1 MYGKENAEMK
11 LNFFYSLAT
20 ARKIERIKQQRLNLV
35 DERKELTEKYENEN
49 EEFVILIDQKTG
61 KIKVGL
67 CLHKM
72 KCVSH
77 PI

>member
-1 MYGKENAEMK
+1 MEH
-11 LNFFYSLAT
+11 
-20 ARKIERIKQQRLNLV
+20 IKQQRLNLL
-35 DERKELTEKYENEN
+35 DERKELSEKYENEN
-49 EEFVILIDQKTG
+49 EEFVILIDTKTG